1 VSVIDLSKLPAPAV
15 IEEIAFEDILQAM
28 LDDLHERD
36 PELDIADTDP
46 AYRVLEVA
54 AYRELVRRQEH
65 NERIRALLA
74 AYAEGAELDHIGV
87 TYYATERLVID
98 EGDPD
103 ADPPVP
109 PTYESDEDYLRRM
122 LLAPDGWSTAG
133 PRDGYVHHALSADAE
148 VKDATAISG
157 APTEVTVTVLSRNG
171 DGSAS
176 QDLQD
181 TVADAV
187 NAEAVRP
194 QTDLVHV
201 QSATIKPYEI
211 VAELTVKPGP
221 DPEKV
226 REQAEERVQA
236 FAKLHHLL
244 GAGVVRDDALATLYV
259 EGVRRVSLDLATDIE
274 CDDTEVAWCSNVE
287 VTLA

>member
-1 VSVIDLSKLPAPAV
+1 MSVIDLSKLPAPAV
-15 IEEIAFEDILQAM
+15 IEEVSFGGILQAM

-36 PELDIADTDP
+36 PELDITETDP

-54 AYRELVRRQEH
+54 AYREMVRRQEH
-65 NERIRALLA
+65 NERIRKLLA

-87 TYYATERLVID
+87 TYYATERLLLD

-133 PRDGYVHHALSADAE
+133 PRDGYVYHALSADPD
-148 VKDATAISG
+148 VKDATAITL
-157 APTEVTVTVLSRNG
+157 APTEVTITVLSRNG

-176 QDLQD
+176 QALL
-181 TVADAV
+181 DAV
-187 NAEAVRP
+187 EAATSAEAVRP

-211 VAELTVKPGP
+211 VAELTVDPGP
-221 DPEKV
+221 DPEVV
-226 REQAEERVQA
+226 RAQAEARALA
-236 FAKLHHLL
+236 FVEQHHRL
-244 GAGVVRDDALATLYV
+244 GVGVVRDAALATLYV
-259 EGVRRVSLDLATDIE
+259 EGVRRVSLALAADIE
-274 CDDTEVAWCSNVE
+274 CDDTEAAWCSNVE